1 MMRNVGKQP
10 LLNTIAPPDM
20 TGWGGGGVWGRV
32 VGGGESNDEEGG

>member
-20 TGWGGGGVWGRV
+20 TGWGGGVWGRV